1 MKTGRRLFMTLF
13 IIVGGILVSGPMLFL
28 IYGALGAALSGLLVL
43 FAGALLPLP
52 IMLAMKKMGW
62 LPETVFRRPD
72 RAPASS
78 GNSSPLE
85 QAGIRS
91 ARSGLHPSDHC

>member
-13 IIVGGILVSGPMLFL
+13 LIVGGLLISGPMLFL

-43 FAGALLPLP
+43 LAGALLPLP

-62 LPETVFRRPD
+62 LPETDHPVHT
-72 RAPASS
+72 
-78 GNSSPLE
+78 N
-85 QAGIRS
+85 IRS
-91 ARSGLHPSDHC
+91 SHDKEDA